1 MKTILGPARAILTT
15 TMCSLLLIFTAS
27 AQATTE
33 KPADGKSAPKIEAP
47 VAKTE
52 TATAGSINPWL
63 AGYLAARHI
72 CGGTACRGT
81 GDYGQKPKERL
92 APPRVDSH
100 NTFRPRSI
108 FTPLERL
115 PLPVHVTIGKPAPIH
130 HR

>member
-1 MKTILGPARAILTT
+1 MKTVL
-15 TMCSLLLIFTAS
+15 MCSLLLIFTVS
-27 AQATTE
+27 AEATTE
-33 KPADGKSAPKIEAP
+33 KPDAPT
-47 VAKTE
+47 AK
-52 TATAGSINPWL
+52 TATAATSSINPWL

-115 PLPVHVTIGKPAPIH
+115 PLPVHVTIGRPDPARLAGAPVH
-130 HR
+130 HH